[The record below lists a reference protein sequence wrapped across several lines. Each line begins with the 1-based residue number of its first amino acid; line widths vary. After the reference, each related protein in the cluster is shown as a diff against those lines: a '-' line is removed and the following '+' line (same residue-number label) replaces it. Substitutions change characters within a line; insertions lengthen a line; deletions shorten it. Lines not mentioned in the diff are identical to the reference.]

1 MAGGSRR
8 TGRRPGAAG
17 DSREQI
23 LAAARQEFAEKG
35 FAGATLRSIAQA
47 AGVNI
52 ALIAHFFDNKDG
64 LFLATIELP
73 APIREGLREFLA
85 YDVDHA
91 AERLARAYLGA
102 WEDPATREPLLA
114 TVRSAITS
122 GQAMQR
128 LRALIAGAM
137 HRDDTP
143 ADTERETRVALAMSH
158 LLGVA
163 IARHIAQVPQIA
175 GIEFDRLVAE
185 VTPVVQL
192 HLDAADS

>member
-1 MAGGSRR
+1 MAAGSRR

-52 ALIAHFFDNKDG
+52 ALIAHYFENKDG
-64 LFLATIELP
+64 LFMATIELP

-85 YDVDHA
+85 CDDDHA

-114 TVRSAITS
+114 TVRSAVSS
-122 GQAMQR
+122 GQAMHR
-128 LRALIAGAM
+128 LRALIFGAI
-137 HRDDTP
+137 HQDDMP
-143 ADTERETRVALAMSH
+143 ANTKRETRIALAMSH
-158 LLGVA
+158 LFGVA
-163 IARHIAQVPQIA
+163 IARHIVEVPQIA
-175 GIEFDRLVAE
+175 GIEFNRLVAE
-185 VTPVVQL
+185 VAPVVQL